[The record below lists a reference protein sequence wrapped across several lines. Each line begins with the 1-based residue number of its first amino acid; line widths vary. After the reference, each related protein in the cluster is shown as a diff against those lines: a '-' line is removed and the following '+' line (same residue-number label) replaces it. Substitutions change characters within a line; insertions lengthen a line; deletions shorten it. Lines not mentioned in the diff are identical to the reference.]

1 MDDDRHLREVG
12 EAGILARVFARL
24 GAVGEGVVLGPG
36 DDAAVLAGGGDDAVV
51 FASDAMAEGVHF
63 DLAFMT
69 AADVGWRLTCANLSD
84 LAAMGAEPWAAV
96 ISIAAPRSTPAGFV
110 EAFYD
115 GASGLAGREGL
126 ALVGGDVVGSPA
138 ALFFAMAVLGRAPS
152 GQYMRRA
159 GASPGDVVFVSGEVA
174 LAQAGLHILTG
185 EGECRPAVASEATRR
200 YRRPVPRTELGRTLR
215 AAGLATAAI
224 DTSDS
229 LSESLAY
236 LASASGVGFRIEAEA
251 LPLAEAARDVASSR
265 GEEAVA
271 YALAAGEDFEL
282 LFTCPEAKAEE
293 ARREAARVGATARAI
308 GVVTPPAGGLLLV
321 ADGDEKPLRA
331 EGFAHF

>member
-1 MDDDRHLREVG
+1 MDDERHLREIG
-12 EAGILARVFARL
+12 EAGILARLFARL
-24 GAVGEGVVLGPG
+24 GAAGEGVVVGPG
-36 DDAAVLAGGGDDAVV
+36 DDAAVLAGAGGDAVV

-96 ISIAAPRSTPAGFV
+96 VSLAAPRSTPAGSV

-115 GASGLAGREGL
+115 GASRLARSEGL
-126 ALVGGDVVGSPA
+126 ALVGGDVVASPA
-138 ALFFAMAVLGRAPS
+138 GLFFAMAILGRAPS
-152 GQYMRRA
+152 GRYLSRA
-159 GASPGDVVFVSGEVA
+159 GASPGDVVFVSGELA
-174 LAQAGLHILTG
+174 LAQAGLHILAG
-185 EGECRPAVASEATRR
+185 EGECRPAVAPEATRR
-200 YRRPVPRTELGRTLR
+200 YRRPVPRTELGRRLR
-215 AAGLATAAI
+215 AGGLASAAI

-236 LASASGVGFRIEAEA
+236 LASASGVGFRLEAEA
-251 LPLAEAARDVASSR
+251 LPIAEAARDVASSR

-282 LFTCPEAKAEE
+282 LFTCPESKAEE
-293 ARREAARVGATARAI
+293 ALREAARAGVPARAI
-308 GVVTPPAGGLLLV
+308 GVVTLAAHGLRLAV
-321 ADGDEKPLRA
+321 DGDEKPLRA
-331 EGFAHF
+331 EG